1 MTEENA
7 RIKRFILALDATTER
22 HKAVERACAAR
33 RGETY
38 PTDAELLDE
47 VALAFEDLSE
57 DEKNEIR
64 QAMMLGYISWAIDD
78 FIKKIQTIID
88 AIVKAFNDFAD
99 AVSTTFA
106 AVDWHSLY
114 NALRAIDTGKHRP
127 QRRPDPVSQSQVQRA
142 IKHLPNTLAVLR

>member
-22 HKAVERACAAR
+22 HKAAERAYAAR
-33 RGETY
+33 RGKTY

-57 DEKNEIR
+57 DEKIEIR

-78 FIKKIQTIID
+78 FIEKIQPIID
-88 AIVKAFNDFAD
+88 AIVKAFNDFAA
-99 AVSTTFA
+99 AVSIVFG
-106 AVDWHSLY
+106 AVDWQSLY
-114 NALRAIDTGKHRP
+114 NALREIDTGKHRP
-127 QRRPDPVSQSQVQRA
+127 QRRPDPVSRAQVRRA
-142 IKHLPNTLAVLR
+142 IKHLPNTLRVLR